1 MPVAVATM
9 MNVGGAVARATSP
22 SRGIVMNIGSATT
35 WSASPTRGVVM
46 DIASAGATSPARRI
60 VVDPFLTMFGLSICY
75 LSLSGIFLGVPLGFL
90 LALHLEKFNST
101 GAVILL
107 EGSTQVICTGL
118 TANT

>member
-35 WSASPTRGVVM
+35 WSASPTRGVVV

-60 VVDPFLTMFGLSICY
+60 VVDPFLTMFGLSIY
-75 LSLSGIFLGVPLGFL
+75 LSLSGIFLGVLGFL